1 MENEKIDR
9 RVIQILRWSI
19 LLQVALLAIST
30 FSPRAPF
37 RGRPSDFELD
47 PVSLGAI
54 LLMPAIL
61 GLLYIKKIASRIN
74 KTSFLIILYAL
85 ALITISARQYFSF
98 NIGRMD
104 FSPQRFMAFRWD
116 AIFFLII
123 PVVFIA
129 WQYSMREVIIF
140 SLVITVAENL
150 PPLIQGNTEEIIFTL
165 INFLGSLARAGIFI
179 IVGWIENRLVTLLRV
194 QKDDL
199 IQANRKLR
207 KYALSAEKLA
217 QTQERNRLA
226 RELHDTLAHTLSST
240 AVQLEA
246 AKALFDLK
254 PEQSKEMLSQTLKNT
269 KNGLV
274 ETRRAL
280 ADLRSSEL
288 ESFGLSQ
295 AIRNMANSAAQRG
308 GFSVNF
314 SMDKDLDM
322 LPEDITHCLYRT
334 AQESLENILRHATA
348 SIVSISLLPD
358 ANTITLTI
366 RDDGTGFDVSDIR
379 KDHFGIRGMRERVE
393 MLGGRLTIKSQSGSG
408 TQVLVELERE
418 ND

>member
-85 ALITISARQYFSF
+85 ALITIAARQYFSF

-280 ADLRSSEL
+280 VDLRSSEL

>member
-1 MENEKIDR
+1 MQKEKIDQ
-9 RVIQILRWSI
+9 RVVQILRWSI

-37 RGRPSDFELD
+37 RGRPSEFELD
-47 PVSLGAI
+47 PVSLIAI

-61 GLLYIKKIASRIN
+61 GLLYIKKIASRID

-85 ALITISARQYFSF
+85 ALITIAARQYFSV
-98 NIGRMD
+98 NIGRMN
-104 FSPQRFMAFRWD
+104 FPPQRFSAFRWD

-123 PVVFIA
+123 PLVFIA

-140 SLVITVAENL
+140 SLVITIAENL
-150 PPLIQGNTEEIIFTL
+150 PPLIQGNTDEIIFTL
-165 INFLGSLARAGIFI
+165 INLLGSLARAGIFI
-179 IVGWIENRLVTLLRV
+179 IVGWLENRLVTLLRV
-194 QKDDL
+194 QQDEL

-246 AKALFDLK
+246 AKALFDRE

-269 KNGLV
+269 RNGLV

-295 AIRNMANSAAQRG
+295 AIRNIASSAAQRG
-308 GFSVNF
+308 GFTVDF
-314 SMDKDLDM
+314 SIDKDLDM

-348 SIVSISLLPD
+348 SAVSISLMPE
-358 ANTITLTI
+358 ANKITFSI
-366 RDDGTGFDVSDIR
+366 KDNGTGFDSSEIR

-393 MLGGRLTIKSQSGSG
+393 MLGGELSIDSQPGSG
-408 TQVLVELERE
+408 TQVFVELVRE